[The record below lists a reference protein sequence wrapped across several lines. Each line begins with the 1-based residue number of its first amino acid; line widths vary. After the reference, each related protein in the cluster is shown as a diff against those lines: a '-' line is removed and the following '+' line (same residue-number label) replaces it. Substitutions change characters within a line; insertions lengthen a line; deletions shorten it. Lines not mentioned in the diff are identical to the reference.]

1 MTTERELVEIF
12 FGEDTTN
19 NINDL
24 VQYFVDLQNNSGN
37 SVTTEDVISEIKSV
51 ETDITDWSI

>member
-37 SVTTEDVISEIKSV
+37 SVTTEDVISELKSV
-51 ETDITDWSI
+51 ETDITDWTI

>member
-19 NINDL
+19 NINDV
-24 VQYFVDLQNNSGN
+24 VQHLVDLQNNSGN
-37 SVTTEDVISEIKSV
+37 SVTTEDVISELKSV

>member
-12 FGEDTTN
+12 FVEDTTN

-37 SVTTEDVISEIKSV
+37 SVTTEDVISELKSV

>member
-37 SVTTEDVISEIKSV
+37 SVTTEDVISELKSV